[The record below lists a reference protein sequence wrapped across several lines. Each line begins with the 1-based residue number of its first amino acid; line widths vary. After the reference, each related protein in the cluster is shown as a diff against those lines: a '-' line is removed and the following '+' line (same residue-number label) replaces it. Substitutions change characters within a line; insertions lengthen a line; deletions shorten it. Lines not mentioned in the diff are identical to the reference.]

1 MSLLTGNQL
10 EMRAAKEI
18 SADRTTGQYW
28 GLPDISA
35 DRKPSSNVGR
45 KRDFC

>member
-10 EMRAAKEI
+10 IMRAATEI
-18 SADRTTGQYW
+18 SADRTTYQYW

-35 DRKPSSNVGR
+35 DRKPASNEGR
-45 KRDFC
+45 NRDFC